1 MALVLPQNLTSTQEA
16 IWLDQQLFTGK
27 PIYNTGQVLSI
38 RGNLRVDLFERALRE
53 TVAESP
59 GLRLPRIGRPAC
71 NLMLLDLR
79 TEKNPLGAAEKWM
92 RNEMRRVISLS
103 DPALF
108 RFALLRVNEDHWL
121 WFQKYHHIIIDGTGR
136 RLLSERTARRYR
148 ALRLGEPYPSLPSLP
163 PKNSWL
169 LSGATQPQTLMK
181 STVSIGWSNSL
192 NGPDLFSKSI
202 GRTRNASNPDLMH
215 ALISH

>member
-1 MALVLPQNLTSTQEA
+1 MALVLPQNLASTQEA

-38 RGNLRVDLFERALRE
+38 RGNLRVDLFERALRQ

-59 GLRLPRIGRPAC
+59 GLRLPPRIGPLAC
-71 NLMLLDLR
+71 NLMFIDFR
-79 TEKNPLGAAEKWM
+79 TKKNPLGTAEKWM

-148 ALRLGEPYPSLPSLP
+148 ALRFGEPLPALAITTPEEQLAAERRYSTSDAHEIDRVLV
-163 PKNSWL
+163 
-169 LSGATQPQTLMK
+169 GAIRSMA
-181 STVSIGWSNSL
+181 
-192 NGPDLFSKSI
+192 
-202 GRTRNASNPDLMH
+202 RTSSRNRSAEH
-215 ALISH
+215 GTRQIRISCTR